1 MAKGEIIQNIK
12 SIFEPKRTGKISIYV
27 QSDQVNDPEY
37 FNQVENDITDLNIT
51 ALSKDDAASI
61 FDSLNKL
68 KEL

>member
-1 MAKGEIIQNIK
+1 MEKQRIIK
-12 SIFEPKRTGKISIYV
+12 SMKGIFEPKKTGKISIYF
-27 QSDQVNDPEY
+27 QPDQANDPEY
-37 FNQVENDITDLNIT
+37 FNQVENDVCDLNIT